1 MTPIY
6 PPDLFA
12 LRAAEGWIE
21 LGNPAE
27 ALLELS
33 VVTAANEDHPAIL
46 ETGWSACA
54 ASGDWEVAF
63 PWAEKLVRLYPELAA
78 GWMHRAYATRRMRGG
93 GLAAALAALRP
104 AAELFPT
111 EPMVAFNLA
120 CYLAQSGEEEE
131 AWQWYREAVR
141 RGDEES
147 VRAAALVDDDLR
159 PLWPRIRG

>member
-54 ASGDWEVAF
+54 ASGDW
-63 PWAEKLVRLYPELAA
+63 AA
-78 GWMHRAYATRRMRGG
+78 GNSPTCVG
-93 GLAAALAALRP
+93 P
-104 AAELFPT
+104 AR
-111 EPMVAFNLA
+111 
-120 CYLAQSGEEEE
+120 SG
-131 AWQWYREAVR
+131 
-141 RGDEES
+141 
-147 VRAAALVDDDLR
+147 
-159 PLWPRIRG
+159 